1 MPEGDVE
8 VEGKTCAVL
17 GCDEPAAKIVGRSFV
32 PALQALK
39 LRLKNRGLRQIP
51 LCKKH
56 YKMAKEALEALRG
69 G

>member
-1 MPEGDVE
+1 LVEEGADVE
-8 VEGKTCAVL
+8 RKTCAVV

-39 LRLKNRGLRQIP
+39 LRLKGRGLRQIP